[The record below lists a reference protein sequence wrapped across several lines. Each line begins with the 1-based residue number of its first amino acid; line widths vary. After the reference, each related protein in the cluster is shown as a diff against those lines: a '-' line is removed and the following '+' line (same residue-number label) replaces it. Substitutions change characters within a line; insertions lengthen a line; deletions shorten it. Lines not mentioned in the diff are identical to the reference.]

1 MIEYA
6 VLDRT
11 GILSPNETLRQLSTN
26 IIVLLSMYGKLE
38 LFIKYL
44 ASIMNYKPLEL
55 ATKLG
60 LVFEK
65 EFDRISYYDLMFYS
79 EMTKD
84 LLTVFS
90 EKD

>member
-1 MIEYA
+1 
-6 VLDRT
+6 
-11 GILSPNETLRQLSTN
+11 
-26 IIVLLSMYGKLE
+26 MYEKLE
-38 LFIKYL
+38 LFIKHL